1 MSHTILEKIKA
12 FEKLEKRR
20 KYITGQKYYDTENE
34 VIMRRRFMVA
44 FSSKNSENKFDFRT
58 MEDLYKANNKMPSS
72 YLKLLVDQKVNY
84 LLGHQPTYTQEDIK
98 TDQQPDENIKIFYG
112 RGFNRSLFETG
123 NISSIKGL
131 GWGHVFVENKILKVK
146 PIEPNNTISEFDPA
160 GNLIT
165 IIRYWKIDDGFMVE
179 KWDAETVTIFKIE
192 NEKETI
198 MSINRHITKT
208 LKFDNIEVIETE
220 QNSWGR
226 VPFIPL
232 RNNKNE
238 IYDLQ
243 PIKPFIDGTD
253 IVNSD
258 FVNNL
263 EDFQDV
269 FWILTNYEGANLKTF
284 LNEVK
289 GSKVVKVG
297 SGGSAKAETIE
308 IPHEARK
315 TFLDLAKQDIF
326 NFGMGLNTDELSGS
340 SLTNVVIKARYANL
354 DLKVDGFQK
363 MVEDFI
369 DEYQFFVNRFIQIE
383 SLGNPLLVTPTF
395 QRSQIVNEV
404 ELLDANVKQKGNVSD
419 TTRFEN
425 HNWVDDVAQEFE
437 RIEEDNNRNGFDDG
451 TVQEPIV
458 NGGADNGTNN

>member
-34 VIMRRRFMVA
+34 VIMKRKFMIT
-44 FSSKNSENKFDFRT
+44 FSKGKSEGKFSVGT
-58 MEDLYKANNKMPSS
+58 MEDLFKANNKMPSS
-72 YLKLLVDQKVNY
+72 YYKLLVDQKVNY

-131 GWGHVFVENKILKVK
+131 GWGHVFVENKLLKVK
-146 PIEPNNTISEFDPA
+146 PIEPNNTIPEFDLS
-160 GNLIT
+160 GNLIKMN
-165 IIRYWKIDDGFMVE
+165 RYWKIDDGFMVE
-179 KWDAETVTIFKIE
+179 IWDEETVEIIKIE
-192 NEKETI
+192 NDKETFI
-198 MSINRHITKT
+198 SKVRHLSKT
-208 LKFDNIEVIETE
+208 IKFDNIEAIETE

-243 PIKPFIDGTD
+243 PIKPFIDGID

-284 LNEVK
+284 LNEVR

-297 SGGSAKAETIE
+297 NGGSAKAETIE

-315 TFLDLAKQDIF
+315 VFLQLAKQDIF
-326 NFGMGLNTDELSGS
+326 NFGQGLDTDVLAGG
-340 SLTNVVIKARYANL
+340 NVVTAVIEARYANL
-354 DLKVDGFQK
+354 DLKADGFQK

-383 SLGNPLLVTPTF
+383 NLGNPLIVTPTF
-395 QRSQIVNEV
+395 QRNRIINKV

-425 HNWVDDVAQEFE
+425 HDWVDDVAKEFE

-451 TVQEPIV
+451 TVNTVQ
-458 NGGADNGTNN
+458 NGGLTDDTNE